1 MSRFLLTQSVVALF
15 SLTLWASISRFAC
28 VHALDI
34 SVIDRPDVSVRN
46 AHYVSNRK
54 PLLPSRWIQLPT
66 GAVRARGWLYTY
78 LQRQRDGLTGQL
90 GEISAWLQKDNNAWL
105 NSNGV
110 GEYGWEEVP
119 YWLKGYCELGYLLD
133 DQAAIDESDIWIEA
147 VLNSQR
153 TNGDFGPDRRL
164 GDGSRDYWANMIM
177 LFVLQSHYERT
188 QDERVLDLM
197 TRYFHYQLTVP
208 DDQFLTGYWQRMRG
222 GDNLYSVYWLY
233 NRTGDERVLKLAT
246 KLHNNTADWTQK
258 NTLPNWHNVNIAQA
272 FGEPATYYLQSHKK
286 SHLAAVYQNFR
297 EVRRRYG
304 NVPGGMFDG
313 DENCRPSYDDPRQA
327 IETCGLVEQMLSDET
342 LMRITGDPFW
352 ADHCEE
358 IAFNQYPAAV
368 MPDFRALRYLTAPN
382 MTINDSKNHHPGID
396 NAGPFLMM
404 NPFSSRCCQH
414 NHSHGWPYFC
424 KNLWLAS
431 PDNGVCVAMYSASV
445 VNVKVGDPD
454 DDAACEVTWVMETKY
469 PFEEQA
475 QLRLTT
481 PKPIKFPL
489 YLRVPGWCQKPI
501 LKINDK
507 EQATKAAPQTYIRI
521 FRKWKSDDVVE
532 INFPMQLKVR
542 RWEKNH
548 DAASVNFGPLTFS
561 LKIGEEYVT
570 RESNETAQH
579 DSGWQK
585 NADSSQWPSFEIHP
599 TTPWNYGLVLP
610 ENHEEGFEIQRKDW
624 PEDDFPWTLE
634 SVPLAMTAQGRRIP
648 AWKLDDTGLCAV
660 LQDSPVETD
669 EPVEGI
675 QLVPMGAARLRISAF
690 PVVSNSADGNHWEAS
705 EGSSTSK

>member
-1 MSRFLLTQSVVALF
+1 
-15 SLTLWASISRFAC
+15 
-28 VHALDI
+28 
-34 SVIDRPDVSVRN
+34 
-46 AHYVSNRK
+46 
-54 PLLPSRWIQLPT
+54 
-66 GAVRARGWLYTY
+66 
-78 LQRQRDGLTGQL
+78 
-90 GEISAWLQKDNNAWL
+90 
-105 NSNGV
+105 
-110 GEYGWEEVP
+110 
-119 YWLKGYCELGYLLD
+119 
-133 DQAAIDESDIWIEA
+133 
-147 VLNSQR
+147 
-153 TNGDFGPDRRL
+153 
-164 GDGSRDYWANMIM
+164 
-177 LFVLQSHYERT
+177 
-188 QDERVLDLM
+188 
-197 TRYFHYQLTVP
+197 
-208 DDQFLTGYWQRMRG
+208 
-222 GDNLYSVYWLY
+222 
-233 NRTGDERVLKLAT
+233 
-246 KLHNNTADWTQK
+246 
-258 NTLPNWHNVNIAQA
+258 
-272 FGEPATYYLQSHKK
+272 
-286 SHLAAVYQNFR
+286 
-297 EVRRRYG
+297 
-304 NVPGGMFDG
+304 
-313 DENCRPSYDDPRQA
+313 
-327 IETCGLVEQMLSDET
+327 
-342 LMRITGDPFW
+342 
-352 ADHCEE
+352 
-358 IAFNQYPAAV
+358 
-368 MPDFRALRYLTAPN
+368 
-382 MTINDSKNHHPGID
+382 
-396 NAGPFLMM
+396 
-404 NPFSSRCCQH
+404 
-414 NHSHGWPYFC
+414 
-424 KNLWLAS
+424 
-431 PDNGVCVAMYSASV
+431 MYSASV